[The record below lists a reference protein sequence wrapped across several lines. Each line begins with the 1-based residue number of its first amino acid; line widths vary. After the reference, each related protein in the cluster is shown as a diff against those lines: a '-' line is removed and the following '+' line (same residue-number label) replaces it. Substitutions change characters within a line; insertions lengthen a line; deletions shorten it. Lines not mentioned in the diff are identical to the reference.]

1 MEESIVKGASDLKLI
16 QYRVIKTSF
25 VLNQAYKAQ
34 DEVINI
40 SPNFTRNI
48 EKVDDNN
55 FKVILGVSILKETNK
70 NQIPFE
76 AEVIIDAT
84 FSFENWEGPTKLS
97 AITNST
103 AILFPYLR
111 SVLSAVTL
119 NGNIAPYT
127 LPVMNINRLFA
138 QSDDTKTN
146 D

>member
-1 MEESIVKGASDLKLI
+1 MLRLAHNYDEAKIGQVHILRNEFGIEED
-16 QYRVIKTSF
+16 
-25 VLNQAYKAQ
+25 VLVRSQLLAK
-34 DEVINI
+34 
-40 SPNFTRNI
+40 
-48 EKVDDNN
+48 
-55 FKVILGVSILKETNK
+55 KETNK

-76 AEVIIDAT
+76 ADVIIDAT
-84 FSFENWEGPTKLS
+84 FSFENWEGPMKPS
-97 AITNST
+97 AIGNST